1 MTYAISAVTVGPRSG
16 RNLILGPSVYA
27 MGRDEPED
35 RVRVAAP
42 GRHPA
47 RAGGLWLCRTLVL
60 SLFHAVV
67 VPSGF
72 RTRVQPHRWI
82 TTW

>member
-1 MTYAISAVTVGPRSG
+1 MSEEVAAK
-16 RNLILGPSVYA
+16 LA
-27 MGRDEPED
+27 
-35 RVRVAAP
+35 RVRAWPETGNRRAFVAFQVLGLP
-42 GRHPA
+42 GCYPG

-60 SLFHAVV
+60 SLFQAVV

-82 TTW
+82 TTWW